1 MNKTVF
7 FAFAIGSALA
17 TTACSSNNSGE
28 RSGTPNEFRIIKKAP
43 LTVPPEYSLRP
54 PAIGTTRPA
63 ELSAEREDRT
73 LNFGEQIGV
82 NASASEQ
89 ILVAKAGAIS
99 VSPIIREAIDYDEAG
114 ILRKNAAIGDAVT
127 GWTGSEEELAEA
139 ATDSAT
145 GGADVTIERSNGR
158 RIKLPGT

>member
-1 MNKTVF
+1 MTKTVF
-7 FAFAIGSALA
+7 SALA
-17 TTACSSNNSGE
+17 LGGALAMTACGTSGSSE
-28 RSGTPNEFRIIKKAP
+28 RAGTPNEFRIIKKAP

-54 PAIGTTRPA
+54 PEVGVVTPA
-63 ELSAEREDRT
+63 ELSRERAERT
-73 LNFGEQIGV
+73 LSFGEQVGV
-82 NASASEQ
+82 DASASER

-127 GWTGSEEELAEA
+127 GWTGSEEELEEA
-139 ATDSAT
+139 STDSAT
-145 GGADVTIERSNGR
+145 GGESVTIERSGGA